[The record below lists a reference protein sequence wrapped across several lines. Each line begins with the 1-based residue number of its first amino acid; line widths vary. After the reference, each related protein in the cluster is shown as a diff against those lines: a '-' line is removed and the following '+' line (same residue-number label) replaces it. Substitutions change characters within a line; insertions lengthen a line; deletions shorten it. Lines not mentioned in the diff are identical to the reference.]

1 MPHQPKISRRD
12 VQVARDEMLVAVDR
26 LKRDSTKAM
35 GDLSA
40 TIEASLAARKARRAH
55 SGVVRIWPSAIPSRA
70 SVG

>member
-1 MPHQPKISRRD
+1 
-12 VQVARDEMLVAVDR
+12 MLVAVDR